1 MSDLKPRLQK
11 TKRQKH
17 RAGFVAILGRPNAG
31 KSTLLNALAGT
42 KLAIVASKPQTTRTS
57 IEGVLTLPEAQIV
70 FVDTPGIHKPKS
82 LLNKHMMEAVRAA
95 AEAPDVCLFVIDA
108 HGALPKNA
116 TEVIVTEE
124 DLHALDLAKKAGV
137 PVIAVFNKIDWLEE
151 KHRLIPLIE
160 EYRKHFDF
168 TAYVPISARRRDGI
182 KDLTKEIVKHLP
194 VGPAIYEED
203 YLTDQPERFLAAEV
217 IREKILHQTTQE
229 VPHAV
234 AVVIDEWKEEPRPEA
249 KPNDKR
255 LPMLRIAATIIV
267 EKAGQKAILIGAG
280 GAAIKKTGT
289 QARQELERLFDRKVF
304 LELLVKVR
312 AGWRDEDEVAVPAE
326 FDMAHVVGHAG
337 IPEVGP
343 GRLARERLG
352 RDRRDEASGRFG
364 EDRTHVTAGLPELAR
379 QRRRLEGGH
388 APGQAEENLLSF
400 QRHP

>member
-1 MSDLKPRLQK
+1 MCSSDLSS
-11 TKRQKH
+11 
-17 RAGFVAILGRPNAG
+17 AGGGAG
-31 KSTLLNALAGT
+31 SGPAGSAAGSDNKEEQLTIDDVSVSSALLL
-42 KLAIVASKPQTTRTS
+42 
-57 IEGVLTLPEAQIV
+57 
-70 FVDTPGIHKPKS
+70 
-82 LLNKHMMEAVRAA
+82 
-95 AEAPDVCLFVIDA
+95 
-108 HGALPKNA
+108 
-116 TEVIVTEE
+116 EV
-124 DLHALDLAKKAGV
+124 GYG
-137 PVIAVFNKIDWLEE
+137 
-151 KHRLIPLIE
+151 LIPLIE

-312 AGWRDEDEVAVPAE
+312 AGWRDDPA
-326 FDMAHVVGHAG
+326 FFRSIDWRGTGM
-337 IPEVGP
+337 
-343 GRLARERLG
+343 
-352 RDRRDEASGRFG
+352 
-364 EDRTHVTAGLPELAR
+364 
-379 QRRRLEGGH
+379 
-388 APGQAEENLLSF
+388 
-400 QRHP
+400 